1 MKSNLFLRVVSA
13 LVLAPIVLFAIF
25 AGNPAFDILMACLGA
40 LMAWEWVHMIT
51 GKESYVSVVLT
62 LMSSMVV
69 FFGQSHPLLAL
80 SFIVFFAV
88 FLYVKTGKQ
97 LLLSFGSIYIG
108 LPLLSMMYIAYFSDS
123 GSGDLDYS
131 YICFVVVVC
140 RLGNGYRGICCRK
153 NSRGTK
159 ACAQN
164 QS

>member
-69 FFGQSHPLLAL
+69 FLGLILGA
-80 SFIVFFAV
+80 
-88 FLYVKTGKQ
+88 
-97 LLLSFGSIYIG
+97 SFGPPTVFPTTYPPISVAHTTNNNHKTYI
-108 LPLLSMMYIAYFSDS
+108 
-123 GSGDLDYS
+123 
-131 YICFVVVVC
+131 
-140 RLGNGYRGICCRK
+140 
-153 NSRGTK
+153 
-159 ACAQN
+159 
-164 QS
+164 